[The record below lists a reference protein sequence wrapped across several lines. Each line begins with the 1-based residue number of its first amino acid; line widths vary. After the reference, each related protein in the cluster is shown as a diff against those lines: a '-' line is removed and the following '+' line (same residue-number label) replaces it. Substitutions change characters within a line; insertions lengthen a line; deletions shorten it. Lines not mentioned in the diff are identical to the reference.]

1 MSHETYRR
9 GNEAIRYVDRK
20 YVKSFGKYGKC
31 AMPSCYRVTEKMK
44 KANAFRRFVCE
55 HCMLGP
61 QVNEELD
68 EAEETRMSDAK
79 LTCPASKCYALSSP
93 RQFINGECCEDA
105 KKHQRKALVIDAHRA
120 YLNSRLEEDEAT
132 LELFDAEKRVS
143 SAKMKLR
150 RAEEE
155 LKDAQ
160 KEANSTRQNILR
172 RREVTLAKRRKLDE
186 EAATVCRE
194 EKGPNVEVRVFGPED
209 IKNYQ
214 EEDKSSWAPF
224 K

>member
-1 MSHETYRR
+1 
-9 GNEAIRYVDRK
+9 
-20 YVKSFGKYGKC
+20 
-31 AMPSCYRVTEKMK
+31 MK

-105 KKHQRKALVIDAHRA
+105 KKHRYWHFIFQIFKFSFLERKALVIDAHRA

-194 EKGPNVEVRVFGPED
+194 ESKFCCQHNFTFSTRGAERR
-209 IKNYQ
+209 
-214 EEDKSSWAPF
+214 SSCLWTRRHQKLPRRRQILMGTLQIDAILRLS
-224 K
+224 